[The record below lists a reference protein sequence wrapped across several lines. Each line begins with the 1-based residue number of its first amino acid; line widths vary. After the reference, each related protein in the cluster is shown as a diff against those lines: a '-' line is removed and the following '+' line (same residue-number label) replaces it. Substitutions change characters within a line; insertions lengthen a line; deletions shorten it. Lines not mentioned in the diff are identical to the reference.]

1 MQRRVNI
8 SLFLLGSHNGRGVH
22 RCANNGDVYEGEY
35 QQDKRHGRGVLRFG
49 NGKVY
54 EGEWSNGK
62 RHGRGVYRKADALHE
77 ITTIPC
83 MLWMEIAR

>member
-8 SLFLLGSHNGRGVH
+8 SIFLLGSHNGRGVY

-62 RHGRGVYRKADALHE
+62 RHGRGVYRKADGRMINL
-77 ITTIPC
+77 ID
-83 MLWMEIAR
+83 